1 MTSLSIDSPRGLAL
15 IAVVLCGVAAAMIT
29 DPAWR
34 DPAGTMVCHMS
45 HPDCASNHWLLAWV
59 AERIGSGESLA
70 HNDTYYWPI
79 GDAPFVAGNGGE
91 GFLYAPFHWIFGWPT
106 AASLF
111 LPLLV
116 LGNGLAAISLAR
128 AFGTSPAGALLVG
141 ATTATSVYAL
151 RELSSGRFSQ
161 ADLIWLLCFLSA
173 WVRFLDTPSRRR
185 AVLAATLLAVTS
197 ALYWYYG
204 FFGVLAGGLIWGART
219 LKQRTPLSLLG
230 VFAGVYLT
238 LIALPLWWF
247 ASHFTVVPG
256 VAEAAFPHPEAIR
269 DALVLAFPFSVA
281 SGRFVIQ
288 ALPAVVGLGVLCRVY
303 QLVRQPESRD
313 WKDGAL
319 IAVGLSFLLL
329 ALGPR
334 ASLGPLGSP
343 FEWVYGLAAPLRR
356 FWWPSRHIVVANLAW
371 TLLAARALPVL
382 SPRRELVA
390 GVALFGAVFASL
402 HLQGIQSRV
411 QVTLLEGFPASFYE
425 EVRAL
430 EGDVAITLPLAP
442 EVAAS
447 QRHLLYQRTHQKR
460 LLTGHALWVDRIRPA
475 DWDAFVGDNSLL
487 AGMQALERG
496 DAHTVE
502 VKPEDLRELLASGV
516 GVIVLNQEHYPA
528 RLEEVAKRDRRA
540 LTALFGP
547 PTLDG
552 DGMWAWR
559 LEAPIDEEPRVAT
572 LDPWTWPPD
581 LKPRAD
587 DTPVSRHTV
596 RSTVFRPA
604 QNAPAKPQGR
614 PGPPRRP

>member
-15 IAVVLCGVAAAMIT
+15 IAIVLCGVAAALIT

-70 HNDTYYWPI
+70 HNDAYYWPI

-91 GFLYAPFHWIFGWPT
+91 GFLYAPFHWIFGWPIG
-106 AASLF
+106 ASLF

-116 LGNGLAAISLAR
+116 LGNGLAAINLAR

-141 ATTATSVYAL
+141 ATTASSVYAL

-161 ADLIWLLCFLSA
+161 ADLIWLLCFLAA
-173 WVRFLDTPSRRR
+173 WVRFLDTPTRRR
-185 AVLAATLLAVTS
+185 AVVSGVLLAITS
-197 ALYWYYG
+197 TLYWYYG
-204 FFGVLAGGLIWGART
+204 FFGVLAGGLIWATRT
-219 LKQRTPLSLLG
+219 LKKRVPSRLLG
-230 VFAGVYLT
+230 AFAGVYVV

-256 VAEAAFPHPEAIR
+256 VTEAAFPHPEAIR
-269 DALVLAFPFSVA
+269 DALVFAFPFTVS

-288 ALPAVVGLGVLCRVY
+288 ALPAVVGLGVLLRIY
-303 QLVRQPESRD
+303 QLIRQPDSRD
-313 WKDGAL
+313 WKDAAL
-319 IAVGLSFLLL
+319 IVMALAFLLL

-334 ASLGPLGSP
+334 ASVGALGSP

-371 TLLAARALPVL
+371 TLLAARALPTL
-382 SPRRELVA
+382 SPRRELCL
-390 GVALFGAVFASL
+390 GIALFGAVFLSL
-402 HLQGIQSRV
+402 HLQGIHSRV
-411 QVTLLEGFPASFYE
+411 QVTQLEGFPPPFYE
-425 EVRAL
+425 AVRAL
-430 EGDVAITLPLAP
+430 DGDVAITLPLAP

-475 DWDAFVGDNSLL
+475 KWDQFVAQNSLL
-487 AGMQALERG
+487 SGIQALERG
-496 DAHTVE
+496 TAHTIE
-502 VKPEDLRELLASGV
+502 VTATDLHQLISEGV

-528 RLEEVAKRDRRA
+528 RLEEVAKRDRTA

-547 PTLDG
+547 PSLDG

-559 LEAPIDEEPRVAT
+559 LETPRDETPRVAT
-572 LDPWTWPPD
+572 LEPWTWPPD

-604 QNAPAKPQGR
+604 SNAPAKPQGR
-614 PGPPRRP
+614 PGPPKRP